1 MVDLFLG
8 LLLGQLIG
16 VGVVTAVLGR
26 GRQEELMGRLL
37 WGVKELVF
45 VSTVVDKGEQQ
56 QLEDL
61 LRPY

>member
-1 MVDLFLG
+1 
-8 LLLGQLIG
+8 
-16 VGVVTAVLGR
+16 
-26 GRQEELMGRLL
+26 MGRLL

>member
-1 MVDLFLG
+1 
-8 LLLGQLIG
+8 
-16 VGVVTAVLGR
+16 
-26 GRQEELMGRLL
+26 MGRLL
-37 WGVKELVF
+37 WGGKELVF